1 MTNNKYSIKQGTKIK
16 LKYFYYNMTATSKK
30 RKLCCNSCINFNSLI
45 LFQSSDFQI
54 IVNIEIEK
62 VKVLGLDLPI

>member
-16 LKYFYYNMTATSKK
+16 LEYFYYIMTATSKK
-30 RKLCCNSCINFNSLI
+30 MKLSCNFCINFNSLI

-54 IVNIEIEK
+54 IVNIGIGE
-62 VKVLGLDLPI
+62 VKVLGLDLT